1 MPVISLL
8 TDFGLRDGYV
18 GVMKGVI
25 WKICPGAE
33 IADITHFIPP
43 QDIRQGALALLRT
56 VKYFPKGTVHIAVV
70 DPGVG
75 TDRKP
80 MAADINGHFF
90 VGPDNG
96 LFSLI
101 IQYAEQKG
109 ITCRFITLDHPEFW
123 LPDVS
128 RVFHGRDI
136 FAPVGAHLANGIP
149 LEKMGTP
156 LPNPVRL
163 ENPKP
168 VLRGNTLQ
176 GEVIAID
183 NFGNL
188 ATNITMNL
196 LKGKT
201 IKSVVVAGMSINGLA
216 HTFGDAPEGE
226 LAAMIGTEE
235 DLIVAVVQGS
245 AAARLGIKTGEPIQV
260 IFEAGDSA

>member
-1 MPVISLL
+1 MPVISML

-25 WKICPGAE
+25 WKICPDAQ

-43 QDIRQGALALLRT
+43 QDIRQGALALQRT

-80 MAADINGHFF
+80 MAAEINGHFF

-101 IQYAEQKG
+101 IQDAEIKG
-109 ITCRFITLDHPEFW
+109 ITCQFVTLDHPEFW

-136 FAPVGAHLANGIP
+136 FAPIGAHLANGIP
-149 LEKMGTP
+149 LEKIGSPFT
-156 LPNPVRL
+156 NPVRL
-163 ENPKP
+163 ESPNP

-176 GEVIAID
+176 GEVITID

-188 ATNITMNL
+188 ATNITSGL

-201 IKSVVVAGMSINGLA
+201 IRSVLIAGKKIEGLV
-216 HTFGDAPEGE
+216 HTFGDLPEGE
-226 LAAMIGTEE
+226 LAAMIGTED
-235 DLIVAVVQGS
+235 DLVVAVVKGS
-245 AAARLGIKTGEPIQV
+245 AAARLGIKAGEPVQV
-260 IFEAGDSA
+260 IFGDGDSV